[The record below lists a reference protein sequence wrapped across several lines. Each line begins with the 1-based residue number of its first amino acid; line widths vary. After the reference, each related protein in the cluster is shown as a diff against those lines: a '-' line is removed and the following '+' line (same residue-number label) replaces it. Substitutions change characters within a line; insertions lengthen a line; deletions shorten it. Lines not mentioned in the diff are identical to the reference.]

1 MFGLLPDLTPRDS
14 HSVWYSS
21 SRNPLHHPPAPD
33 PSVDHTN
40 PHPDHAA
47 QQSSSRRAGQ
57 LLLER
62 SQLARLRA
70 DEHNLDRRR
79 LNVQNFGS
87 TWLKPPGVPKTLHQ
101 MREERREA
109 EEHAE
114 AVRREQLQQELAEA
128 EEGGG
133 PEEDDET
140 ADMED
145 LGDGARDLDEEI
157 PDADAVG
164 MELSAIGE
172 SSTDEAS
179 DSDSSSAASGDGD
192 DDDDD
197 GPRAGDGPGRGEA
210 LREERRAEL
219 VQARMRMARGDDDD
233 VYGADEE
240 EIEAETEGQL
250 LLEDEGDSFLPVDGQ
265 VADEDLDMD
274 ADLDG
279 SMADGAELS
288 GVYEHT
294 DTEAELSSSLPS
306 DSSDAE
312 DEDDVGFAP
321 RSSLGAGVL
330 RPPTSPTM
338 QGRGQTHHP
347 RQDMDLSSLLS
358 GGDSS
363 MLGSSP
369 QAGAAPQR

>member
-14 HSVWYSS
+14 HSVWYTS
-21 SRNPLHHPPAPD
+21 SRNPHQHPPPPD
-33 PSVDHTN
+33 PSADRAN
-40 PHPDHAA
+40 PHQHPDHAA

-87 TWLKPPGVPKTLHQ
+87 TWLKPPGVAKTLHQ

-128 EEGGG
+128 EDAGQD
-133 PEEDDET
+133 EET
-140 ADMED
+140 GDMEEM
-145 LGDGARDLDEEI
+145 GDGARDLDEEI

-179 DSDSSSAASGDGD
+179 DSESGGGSED
-192 DDDDD
+192 DEEE
-197 GPRAGDGPGRGEA
+197 GEA

-219 VQARMRMARGDDDD
+219 VQARMRLARGADD

-240 EIEAETEGQL
+240 ELEAETEGQL
-250 LLEDEGDSFLPVDGQ
+250 LLEDEGDSFLPVQGQ

-279 SMADGAELS
+279 SVPDGAELS
-288 GVYEHT
+288 GIYEHT
-294 DTEAELSSSLPS
+294 DTEAELSSSLSS
-306 DSSDAE
+306 DSSEGE
-312 DEDDVGFAP
+312 DEDVGFVP
-321 RSSLGAGVL
+321 RSSLGAGML

-338 QGRGQTHHP
+338 RGRGQTHE

-363 MLGSSP
+363 LLGSSP
-369 QAGAAPQR
+369 QARAAPQH

>member
-79 LNVQNFGS
+79 LN
-87 TWLKPPGVPKTLHQ
+87 

-172 SSTDEAS
+172 S
-179 DSDSSSAASGDGD
+179 
-192 DDDDD
+192 
-197 GPRAGDGPGRGEA
+197 GEA

-219 VQARMRMARGDDDD
+219 VQARMRMARGGDDD

>member
-21 SRNPLHHPPAPD
+21 SRNPQHHPPAPD

-133 PEEDDET
+133 PEEDDAT

-179 DSDSSSAASGDGD
+179 DSDNSSASSGDGD

-197 GPRAGDGPGRGEA
+197 GSRAGDGPGRGEA

-219 VQARMRMARGDDDD
+219 VQARMRMARGGDDD

-250 LLEDEGDSFLPVDGQ
+250 LLEDEGDSFLPVHGQ

-312 DEDDVGFAP
+312 DEEDVGFAP

-338 QGRGQTHHP
+338 QGRGQTHP

-369 QAGAAPQR
+369 QARAAPQR

>member
-1 MFGLLPDLTPRDS
+1 MPPSSPRRAAPAS
-14 HSVWYSS
+14 CSS
-21 SRNPLHHPPAPD
+21 SGP
-33 PSVDHTN
+33 
-40 PHPDHAA
+40 
-47 QQSSSRRAGQ
+47 SSRACAPTSTTSTVAASTCR
-57 LLLER
+57 
-62 SQLARLRA
+62 
-70 DEHNLDRRR
+70 
-79 LNVQNFGS
+79 NFGS

-114 AVRREQLQQELAEA
+114 AVPREQLQQELAEP

-133 PEEDDET
+133 PQAQGKAAAPRKKNAT

-145 LGDGARDLDEEI
+145 LGDGARDLGRGDSRCRCRGHG
-157 PDADAVG
+157 AN
-164 MELSAIGE
+164 
-172 SSTDEAS
+172 AS
-179 DSDSSSAASGDGD
+179 SGDGD
-192 DDDDD
+192 DDGDD
-197 GPRAGDGPGRGEA
+197 GSRAGDGPGRGEA

-219 VQARMRMARGDDDD
+219 VQARMRMARGGDDD

-250 LLEDEGDSFLPVDGQ
+250 LLEDEGDSFLPVHGQ

-312 DEDDVGFAP
+312 DEEDVGFAP

-338 QGRGQTHHP
+338 QGRGQTPP

-369 QAGAAPQR
+369 QARASRSGSMNKVGALFWSGAALEARPQRVLNLAFNVGGGASAWYGWLGYAKD

>member
-1 MFGLLPDLTPRDS
+1 MFGLLPDLTPRD
-14 HSVWYSS
+14 
-21 SRNPLHHPPAPD
+21 
-33 PSVDHTN
+33 
-40 PHPDHAA
+40 
-47 QQSSSRRAGQ
+47 
-57 LLLER
+57 R

-164 MELSAIGE
+164 MEL
-172 SSTDEAS
+172 TQR
-179 DSDSSSAASGDGD
+179 GDGD

-219 VQARMRMARGDDDD
+219 VQARMRMARGGDDD

-363 MLGSSP
+363 MGSSP

>member
-14 HSVWYSS
+14 HSVWYTS
-21 SRNPLHHPPAPD
+21 SRNPHQQPPPPD
-33 PSVDHTN
+33 PSAADRAAN
-40 PHPDHAA
+40 PHQDHAA

-70 DEHNLDRRR
+70 DEHNLERRR

-87 TWLKPPGVPKTLHQ
+87 TWLKPPGVAKTLHQ

-109 EEHAE
+109 DEHAE
-114 AVRREQLQQELAEA
+114 AMRREALQQELAEA
-128 EEGGG
+128 EAG
-133 PEEDDET
+133 PDEDGTDE
-140 ADMED
+140 MED
-145 LGDGARDLDEEI
+145 FGDGARDLDEEI

-164 MELSAIGE
+164 MELSAIDE
-172 SSTDEAS
+172 SSTDEAFNS
-179 DSDSSSAASGDGD
+179 DSDSDSNSNGGDEE
-192 DDDDD
+192 
-197 GPRAGDGPGRGEA
+197 AEEEGEA
-210 LREERRAEL
+210 QREERRAEV
-219 VQARMRMARGDDDD
+219 VQARMRMARGEEDD

-240 EIEAETEGQL
+240 EREAETEGQL
-250 LLEDEGDSFLPVDGQ
+250 LLEDEGDSVLPPHGQ

-279 SMADGAELS
+279 SIPEAGELS

-294 DTEAELSSSLPS
+294 DTEAELSSSLSS
-306 DSSDAE
+306 DSSDGDE
-312 DEDDVGFAP
+312 DEDVGFVP
-321 RSSLGAGVL
+321 RSSLGAGML

-338 QGRGQTHHP
+338 QGRGQNHGRP
-347 RQDMDLSSLLS
+347 DMDLSSLLS

-363 MLGSSP
+363 VLGSSSP
-369 QAGAAPQR
+369 QARDAPRR